1 MIKLGEFQT
10 LTMVRRT
17 DFGIYLS
24 DNPTEDPEGILLPN
38 KEVPEDIEQG
48 DQLDVFI
55 YKDSE
60 DRLISTCHTP
70 KITMGEIKKL
80 RVVQLTKIGAF
91 LDWGLLKDLFLP
103 FKEQIGRLQEGESYL
118 VGLYIDK
125 SERLCATMKLS
136 KLLSAESPYKEGDR
150 VTSTIFSMNRD
161 YGLFVAVEGKYHGM
175 LPQKE
180 VTKHYAIGDQI
191 KAKIAKVNGDGKL
204 VLTLKED
211 GFVQMEADEKVV
223 YEALLNNGG
232 FLPLNDKS
240 DKDIINKELHLSKR
254 AFKRS
259 VGRLM
264 KSGKIIQTEQGI
276 EIKK

>member
-24 DNPTEDPEGILLPN
+24 DDPIEDPEGILLPN
-38 KEVPEDIEQG
+38 KEVPENIETGNQV
-48 DQLDVFI
+48 DVFV

-60 DRLISTCHTP
+60 DRLICTTHTP
-70 KITMGEIKKL
+70 KISMGEIKKL

-103 FKEQIGRLQEGESYL
+103 FKEQIGRIKEGESYL

-125 SERLCATMKLS
+125 SDRLCATMKLS
-136 KLLSAESPYKEGDR
+136 KLLSAESPFNEGDR
-150 VTSTIFSMNRD
+150 VKATVFSMNRD
-161 YGLFVAVEGKYHGM
+161 YGLFVAVENKYHGL

-180 VTKHYAIGDQI
+180 VTKHYELGDEI
-191 KAKIAKVNGDGKL
+191 HAKISKINSDGKL
-204 VLTLKED
+204 VLSLKED
-211 GFVQMEADEKVV
+211 GFVQMEADEHVV
-223 YEALLNNGG
+223 YDALIKNDG

-240 DKDIINKELHLSKR
+240 DKEVINKTLHLSKR

-264 KSGKIIQTEQGI
+264 KSRTIVQTDKGI
-276 EIKK
+276 ELKK

>member
-17 DFGIYLS
+17 DFGVYLS
-24 DNPTEDPEGILLPN
+24 DNPNEDPEGILLPN
-38 KEVPEDIEQG
+38 KEVPQDIETGQE
-48 DQLDVFI
+48 LEVFV

-60 DRLISTCHTP
+60 DRLICTTHIP
-70 KITMGEIKKL
+70 KIVMGQITKL

-103 FKEQIGRLQEGESYL
+103 FKEQIGRIKEGESYL

-125 SERLCATMKLS
+125 SNRLCATMKLS
-136 KLLSAESPYKEGDR
+136 KLLLSESPYKEGDK
-150 VTSTIFSMNRD
+150 VKAVIFSMNCD
-161 YGLFVAVEGKYHGM
+161 YGLFVAVENKYHGL

-180 VTKHYAIGDQI
+180 VTRDYEIGDEI
-191 KAKIAKVNGDGKL
+191 EAKIGKVNSDGKL

-211 GFVQMEADEKVV
+211 GFVQMEADEQVV
-223 YEALLNNGG
+223 YDALIKEGG
-232 FLPLNDKS
+232 FLPLNDKT
-240 DKDIINKELHLSKR
+240 DKETINKELHLSKR

-264 KSGKIIQTEQGI
+264 KAGKIVQTDQGI
-276 EIKK
+276 EIVK